1 MAKRIDLRAYQESIA
16 GKLAAAQAG
25 NSAPAL
31 LGFETGSGRW
41 LIDLPAAGEVLPLPA
56 LAPVPLT
63 QPWFAG
69 LASVHGELRAVVD
82 FSVFCGGPPTDRVAS
97 ARLLCVGTRFGSNT
111 ALLVG
116 RVHGLKRADMLFP
129 ADEDARQAPP
139 AAWCGTSFTDTQ
151 GACWTRLEI
160 DHLLADPVFLDAAL
174 PET

>member
-1 MAKRIDLRAYQESIA
+1 MAKRIDLRAYQEGIA

-41 LIDLPAAGEVLPLPA
+41 LIDLPVAGEVLPLPA

-69 LASVHGELRAVVD
+69 LASIHGELRAVVD

-97 ARLLCVGTRFGSNT
+97 TRLLCVGARFGSNT

-129 ADEDARQAPP
+129 AAADGQDEPP
-139 AAWCGTSFTDTQ
+139 AWRGTSFTDTQ

-160 DHLLADPVFLDAAL
+160 DRLLADPVFLDAAL